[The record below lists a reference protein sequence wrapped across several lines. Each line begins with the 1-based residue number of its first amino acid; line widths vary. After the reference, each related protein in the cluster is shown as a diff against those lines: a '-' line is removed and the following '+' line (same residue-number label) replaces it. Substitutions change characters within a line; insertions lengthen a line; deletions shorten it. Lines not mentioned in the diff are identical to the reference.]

1 MLILGVSDVT
11 ELILLQHGHLHGL
24 LVRLVHIEDVCGSL
38 FVGDEPLLT
47 GLTLQAIDVFEGLLG
62 LKQEGCGIIDDLT
75 DYFLD
80 EDFVNASDVEA
91 DVTDQP
97 FFSGVT
103 VEALGVD
110 SLPRGTHFQGLTSLD
125 GLWAKLCHDLGLNSG
140 DIDLRSE
147 LEPLI
152 TSNML
157 NWLLPDDIDEVTE
170 GFQLEGLVAR
180 DYWQLLLL
188 GQGFTWVQRE
198 GLGIVEGCA
207 HL

>member
-1 MLILGVSDVT
+1 MS
-11 ELILLQHGHLHGL
+11 
-24 LVRLVHIEDVCGSL
+24 GSL
-38 FVGDEPLLT
+38 FVCDEPLLT
-47 GLTLQAIDVFEGLLG
+47 GLTLQAIDIFEGLLG
-62 LKQEGCGIIDDLT
+62 LKQEGCGVIDDLT
-75 DYFLD
+75 YYFLD

-91 DVTDQP
+91 YVTDQP

-110 SLPRGTHFQGLTSLD
+110 SLARGTYFQGLTGLD
-125 GLWAKLCHDLGLNSG
+125 GFGAKLRHDLGLNSG
-140 DIDLRSE
+140 DVDLRSE
-147 LEPLI
+147 LEPLV

-170 GFQLEGLVAR
+170 SFQLEGFIPR
-180 DYWQLLLL
+180 DNWQLLLL